1 MLYLAYALLTLHM
14 FVGIFLIGLILLQRG
29 RGGGLAG
36 AFGGM
41 GGQSAFG
48 TKAGD
53 IFTRITIVVAVIWI
67 LLACVCILVVNA
79 ANKGR
84 FKPGAADT
92 VIKASADDKDSDG
105 GAAAGDAKLG
115 NAADGEAKAI
125 VLPSPDKTDPASEQP
140 KGAEKKPD
148 GTDDKKDG
156 AAEAKKPADTEA
168 KPAAATPDAAK
179 DKAAND
185 KDKEKPATTENSDA
199 KKPE

>member
-36 AFGGM
+36 SFGGM

-67 LLACVCILVVNA
+67 LLACVCILVVGA
-79 ANKGR
+79 SQKSTR
-84 FKPGAADT
+84 FKGGTDS
-92 VIKASADDKDSDG
+92 VIKAPAQDKTEGAGNTAEDGKPAGDKSTTGDDKDG
-105 GAAAGDAKLG
+105 
-115 NAADGEAKAI
+115 
-125 VLPSPDKTDPASEQP
+125 VLPSPGKAEQP
-140 KGAEKKPD
+140 ANGEKPPEAAD
-148 GTDDKKDG
+148 GKKDKE
-156 AAEAKKPADTEA
+156 AAEIKNPAANESKPATANSDAPAEAKD
-168 KPAAATPDAAK
+168 
-179 DKAAND
+179 N
-185 KDKEKPATTENSDA
+185 KEEPESSEP

>member
-53 IFTRITIVVAVIWI
+53 IFTRITIVVAVTWI
-67 LLACVCILVVNA
+67 LLACICILVVNA
-79 ANKGR
+79 AMKPGR
-84 FKPGAADT
+84 FKPGEADA
-92 VIKASADDKDSDG
+92 VIKAPKDDQSSEG
-105 GAAAGDAKLG
+105 GAAKSGNEADGDAKAL
-115 NAADGEAKAI
+115 
-125 VLPSPDKTDPASEQP
+125 VLPRPDKPDPSLQQP

-148 GTDDKKDG
+148 ATEDKQDG
-156 AAEAKKPADTEA
+156 AAEAKKPAETEA
-168 KPAAATPDAAK
+168 NPVPATPDAAK
-179 DKAAND
+179 DK
-185 KDKEKPATTENSDA
+185 DKEKPATPENSDA

>member
-53 IFTRITIVVAVIWI
+53 IFTRITIGVALTWI
-67 LLACVCILVVNA
+67 VLACICILVVDA
-79 ANKGR
+79 AM
-84 FKPGAADT
+84 KPHRRTNVPDA
-92 VIKASADDKDSDG
+92 VIKAPKDDQSSDG
-105 GAAAGDAKLG
+105 GAAAGAAKSG
-115 NAADGEAKAI
+115 NEADGDAKAI
-125 VLPSPDKTDPASEQP
+125 ALPSPDKADPALEQP
-140 KGAEKKPD
+140 KGAEKNPD
-148 GTDDKKDG
+148 AAKDKQDG
-156 AAEAKKPADTEA
+156 AAEAKKPAETEA
-168 KPAAATPDAAK
+168 KPAADPPDAAK
-179 DKAAND
+179 DKG
-185 KDKEKPATTENSDA
+185 KEKPATPENPDA

>member
-84 FKPGAADT
+84 FKPGSADT
-92 VIKASADDKDSDG
+92 VIGAPAKDKVLDG
-105 GAAAGDAKLG
+105 GAAAGEAKLG
-115 NAADGEAKAI
+115 NAADGDAKAT
-125 VLPSPDKTDPASEQP
+125 LPPSPDKVVPASEQP
-140 KGAEKKPD
+140 TGAEKKPD
-148 GTDDKKDG
+148 AAVDKQDG
-156 AAEAKKPADTEA
+156 AAEPKKPAEPEA
-168 KPAAATPDAAK
+168 KPKDDAAT
-179 DKAAND
+179 D
-185 KDKEKPATTENSDA
+185 KDKPATPEKTDA

>member
-67 LLACVCILVVNA
+67 LLACICILVVNA

-92 VIKASADDKDSDG
+92 VIKASPDDKDPEG
-105 GAAAGDAKLG
+105 GAADGD
-115 NAADGEAKAI
+115 AKAI
-125 VLPSPDKTDPASEQP
+125 VPPIPDKAEPALEQP
-140 KGAEKKPD
+140 KGVEKKPD
-148 GTDDKKDG
+148 ATEDKQDG
-156 AAEAKKPADTEA
+156 AAEAKKPADPEA
-168 KPAAATPDAAK
+168 KPAAEPPDAAK
-179 DKAAND
+179 DKG
-185 KDKEKPATTENSDA
+185 KEKPATPENSDA